1 MSLPLALL
9 LVGAWLL
16 ALLFAVVLCV
26 AAGRADQTWDEA
38 RARAEWE
45 RKAEEDLY
53 GGKR

>member
-38 RARAEWE
+38 RARAQE
-45 RKAEEDLY
+45 RKARDDIY